1 MALPG
6 LLIEYLI
13 NGALALIW
21 LYPLLK
27 RFGLPEIN
35 SSYLPVLALGIY
47 VVGMVVDYIAWSV
60 TRPLKYK
67 IRRQIEDRYGIEM
80 QISPR
85 RSANLRQAKFAIYAP
100 ELSKDAAM
108 RSSRDRIA
116 RGAIINTIL
125 AIIINSI
132 ITPYMLLTI
141 ILGIPALV
149 ISIIMWMSFEKASY
163 SYELIAM
170 QAITEKIEQ
179 EKYKA
184 GESKI
189 QSIK

>member
-27 RFGLPEIN
+27 KFGLPEIS

-47 VVGMVVDYIAWSV
+47 VVGMVVDYIAWSI

-67 IRRQIEDRYGIEM
+67 IRRQIEDRYGIEK
-80 QISPR
+80 QSSPG

-100 ELSKDAAM
+100 EISKETAM

-125 AIIINSI
+125 AIILNL